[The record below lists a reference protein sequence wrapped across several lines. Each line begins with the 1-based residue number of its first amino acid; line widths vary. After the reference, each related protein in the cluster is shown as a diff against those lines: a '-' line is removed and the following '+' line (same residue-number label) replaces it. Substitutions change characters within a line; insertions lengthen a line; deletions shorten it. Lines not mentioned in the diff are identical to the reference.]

1 MDNAVARLASN
12 AEKLQASGEAVG
24 DPFEISRI
32 RREDFLTHQG
42 RAEGDDILQALQQLS
57 SKIPRG
63 HQGPAAFLIKASGL
77 DKVSYACDY
86 YYLSSTF
93 YLNLKCLKLL
103 GIITLHNNL

>member
-42 RAEGDDILQALQQLS
+42 RAEGDNILQALNQLS
-57 SKIPRG
+57 CKIPRG

-77 DKVSYACDY
+77 DKV
-86 YYLSSTF
+86 L
-93 YLNLKCLKLL
+93 CLLL
-103 GIITLHNNL
+103 LLFKFLFKFNVIFLDIITSFNNL

>member
-12 AEKLQASGEAVG
+12 AEKLQASGETMG

-42 RAEGDDILQALQQLS
+42 RAEGDDILQALNQLS

-77 DKVSYACDY
+77 DKVSYAY
-86 YYLSSTF
+86 YYY
-93 YLNLKCLKLL
+93 YLNLKCFQALCN
-103 GIITLHNNL
+103 IA